1 MNAVSSADPA
11 DGAKVIRL
19 VRATLA
25 GPVIEVLRETMPEL
39 ARVPDDASYDR
50 VIGSIY
56 LLNRTFRTFRD
67 ERDRFRHLLI
77 DSDGRV
83 VEDDTT
89 PLSCGRSLDQVVA
102 MVVRTAAR
110 RYFRQHLGG
119 PEVVVIPDDKTGLL
133 ERIGLKAARPVPMS
147 SPPKPVEAAEE
158 LYDAIKDYLL
168 YEWQVPLVPTYATMS
183 LDHART
189 LGSRLLDCDSAT
201 KLARALG
208 FPVHAETLAL
218 LSGEKTRPTEV
229 RPASPSLA
237 PTPTQADAPVS
248 DSAPVMAPPPEPA
261 AAKFEGP
268 KGKALIS
275 LIVSHDGKRL
285 RGTSFADVLLQ
296 PEVRSLLKNG
306 GITLHLTNILSAVGA
321 EAAKALVGHLG
332 LGMEQLAVLLL
343 SAHEIVGDSVFLR
356 LFGPN
361 AEPAVLDR
369 FVLRARNAGICTS
382 SGLTEMNGFVTSVF
396 TRPVAP
402 KGR

>member
-1 MNAVSSADPA
+1 MNAVSSADTA
-11 DGAKVIRL
+11 DGSRVIRL

-56 LLNRTFRTFRD
+56 LLNRTFRTFRE
-67 ERDRFRHLLI
+67 ERERFRHLLV
-77 DSDGRV
+77 DCSGRAV
-83 VEDDTT
+83 QDDVT

-119 PEVVVIPDDKTGLL
+119 PELAVIPDDKGGLL

-147 SPPKPVEAAEE
+147 SPKPVEAAEE
-158 LYDAIKDYLL
+158 LYDVLKDYLL
-168 YEWQVPLVPTYATMS
+168 YEWQVPLVPTYATMT

-189 LGSRLLDCDSAT
+189 LGGRLLECDNAT

-218 LSGEKTRPTEV
+218 LSADKA
-229 RPASPSLA
+229 RPAEAAPTLVQVAAPTSQAALA
-237 PTPTQADAPVS
+237 PQ
-248 DSAPVMAPPPEPA
+248 PA
-261 AAKFEGP
+261 APKLEGP
-268 KGKALIS
+268 TGGALIS
-275 LIVSHDGKRL
+275 LIVSPDGKRL
-285 RGTSFADVLLQ
+285 RGTSFADTLLL
-296 PEVRSLLKNG
+296 PEVRSVLKSG
-306 GITLHLTNILSAVGA
+306 GLTLHLTGILSAVGA

-343 SAHEIVGDSVFLR
+343 GAHDILGDSVFLR
-356 LFGPN
+356 IFGPN
-361 AEPAVLDR
+361 ADPAVLER
-369 FVLRARNAGICTS
+369 FVLRARNAGIGPAST
-382 SGLTEMNGFVTSVF
+382 LAEMTGFVTSTF
-396 TRPVAP
+396 TRPAAP